1 MLGSRHRSSDR
12 QSAWLFIDWWNC
24 RNALFRS
31 IERRRQ
37 PPWEIDWQ
45 ILPSWLI
52 REARYLLDL
61 DALDLGG
68 ASVFSSYTPGQAS
81 SERHRDFCHGI
92 LEARYGYEVTLL
104 PRTRRRPPR
113 CPVCSISIPNCPNCG
128 RPLSGRQEKGV
139 DTALAFRMAQVA
151 MRGEADIL
159 IIASGDSDFAPI
171 VTSVRDLGRTV
182 IQAAFVPEGE
192 NLARTCHAVI
202 DINAGRSSIEYRRR
216 R

>member
-1 MLGSRHRSSDR
+1 
-12 QSAWLFIDWWNC
+12 
-24 RNALFRS
+24 
-31 IERRRQ
+31 
-37 PPWEIDWQ
+37 
-45 ILPSWLI
+45 
-52 REARYLLDL
+52 
-61 DALDLGG
+61 
-68 ASVFSSYTPGQAS
+68 
-81 SERHRDFCHGI
+81 
-92 LEARYGYEVTLL
+92 
-104 PRTRRRPPR
+104 
-113 CPVCSISIPNCPNCG
+113 
-128 RPLSGRQEKGV
+128 
-139 DTALAFRMAQVA
+139 MAQVA